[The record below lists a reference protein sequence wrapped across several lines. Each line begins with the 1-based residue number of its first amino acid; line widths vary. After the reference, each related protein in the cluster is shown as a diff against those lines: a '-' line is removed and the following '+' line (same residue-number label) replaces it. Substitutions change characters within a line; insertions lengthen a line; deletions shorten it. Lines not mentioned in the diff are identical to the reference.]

1 MAAFVMPIQHYME
14 VLARETRQDKKNTQ
28 SNWKERELERKKI
41 IFIPIKSFKTHK
53 TLLAVIN

>member
-28 SNWKERELERKKI
+28 SNWKERGKI